1 MTLRIAETFAS
12 VQGEGKWIGVPST
25 FVRVS
30 GCNLRCVW
38 CDTPYAS
45 WNPEGPTKAVDAIG
59 GEVAGLGCRHVV
71 LTGGEPMLF
80 DAIEPLIHDL
90 KAKGHVVTVE
100 TAGTVFREVPVDLM
114 SISPKLANSTP
125 LPESGWRERHERTRA
140 DLAPLRRLVERYDF
154 QLKFVV
160 QPENPG
166 ELDEIDGILA
176 QLPAIDPD
184 RIFLMAEGIDRVTL
198 QARQRALVPL
208 CMERGWRLAPR
219 LHIDLFGDTR
229 GT

>member
-12 VQGEGKWIGVPST
+12 VQGEGRWLGIPSA

-30 GCNLRCVW
+30 GCNMRCVW

-45 WNPEGPTKAVDAIG
+45 WNPEGPTQSVDAI
-59 GEVAGLGCRHVV
+59 VADIAALGCRHVV

-80 DAIEPLIHDL
+80 DAIEPLIHRL
-90 KAKGHVVTVE
+90 KREGHIVTVE
-100 TAGTVFREVPVDLM
+100 TAGTVFRDVPADLM
-114 SISPKLANSTP
+114 SISPKLANSAP
-125 LPESGWRERHERTRA
+125 PKASGWRERHERTRS
-140 DLAPLRRLVERYDF
+140 DRAPLRKLVERYDF

-166 ELDEIDGILA
+166 EVAEIDAILA
-176 QLPAIDPD
+176 ELPPVDPD
-184 RIFLMAEGIDRVTL
+184 RIFLMAEGVNRETL
-198 QARQRALVPL
+198 LTRQKALVPL
-208 CMERGWRLAPR
+208 CMSRGWRLAPR
-219 LHIDLFGDTR
+219 LHIDLFGDMR